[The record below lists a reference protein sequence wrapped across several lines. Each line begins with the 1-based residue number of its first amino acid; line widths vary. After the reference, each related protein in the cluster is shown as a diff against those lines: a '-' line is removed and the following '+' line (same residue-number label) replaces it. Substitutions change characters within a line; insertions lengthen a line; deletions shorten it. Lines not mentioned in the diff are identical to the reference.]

1 MVRGLGR
8 RALAASSSLAR
19 THHGQR
25 CVVYMRM
32 VAAGGS
38 AEGGVLVVMSRT
50 PWPAT
55 SLSQP
60 SSLLR
65 RVRTHSRRR
74 GVPRPSVTSACSS
87 TSTLSP
93 GGRVV
98 QTGLSIAAPVRHVA
112 SQTMTHSPRS
122 SRYALAHATPP
133 DTTAAASPPQNAAG
147 GALASRRPA
156 AARLAS
162 RAACTT
168 AGAPTRRATAP
179 IISRPPQRACPPS
192 CRVAASG
199 PRGVAQPNFTP
210 PLLLASRFARLH
222 APPV

>member
-147 GALASRRPA
+147 GALASLRPA

-199 PRGVAQPNFTP
+199 PRGVAGGNEILL
-210 PLLLASRFARLH
+210 PLCFSLRSP
-222 APPV
+222 PPV